1 MTIRYVGLSP
11 FNWLDY
17 DRDGVELK
25 SLPERKYPISPPVHY
40 GFDVIRG
47 YRGVFE
53 LGTPQHAQFW
63 TDYRESHGLG
73 APMAASPTRTTKKAS
88 PAASERVGG
97 RPSSAHGR
105 RKQTSVSARG
115 KCPKGHYWSYKL
127 KKCVRSNFN

>member
-1 MTIRYVGLSP
+1 MTVYFPWALFDWEDDDPLRG
-11 FNWLDY
+11 
-17 DRDGVELK
+17 
-25 SLPERKYPISPPVHY
+25 PEDLVIPEKKYPISPPVHY

-47 YRGVFE
+47 YRGVFKP
-53 LGTPQHAQFW
+53 GTPQHAQFW

-73 APMAASPTRTTKKAS
+73 APMAASPIRTKKAS

-115 KCPKGHYWSYKL
+115 KCPKGHYWSYKE
-127 KKCVRSNFN
+127 KKCLKSKF